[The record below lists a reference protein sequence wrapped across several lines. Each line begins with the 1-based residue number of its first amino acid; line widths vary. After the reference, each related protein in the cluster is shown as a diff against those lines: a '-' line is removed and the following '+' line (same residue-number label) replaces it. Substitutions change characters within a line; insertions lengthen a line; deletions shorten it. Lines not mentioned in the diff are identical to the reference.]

1 MNRSFLNGVKV
12 IPKGESRAICSSYK
26 PLLLLC
32 KIVKII
38 AEKLMHKRL
47 YNGIVLEIL
56 LT

>member
-12 IPKGESRAICSSYK
+12 IPKGESRAICNSYK
-26 PLLLLC
+26 PLPLLC